1 MAQKKIT
8 GENEKPQFEEV
19 EVPVEKERIKLT
31 DSVYTAKEL
40 ADNHKAFG
48 TYREIVEVALKQAKK
63 QEATFNEAKRI
74 IESFKNKGVK

>member
-1 MAQKKIT
+1 MAQKKIA
-8 GENEKPQFEEV
+8 GENEKTPFDAM
-19 EVPVEKERIKLT
+19 EVPVEKERAKLT
-31 DSVYTAKEL
+31 DSVYTATEL

-48 TYREIVEVALKQAKK
+48 TYREIVEVALRQAKK